1 MRLNLGEIAQL
12 LALGPEDVLWEGA
25 REGLWGSSVCEAPRE
40 PASLWEIA
48 HASASRNGEEGPE
61 FGLFGP
67 GVPDVGRPSA
77 GAWSH
82 APWAGLSVT
91 GGQVD
96 SRLVAPGNLF
106 FCLPGEKADGH
117 DFARAAIEAGAVGII
132 ASRNPLG
139 EDCLS
144 EWPATPIF
152 LVSDV
157 KRALW
162 RVAMCHRDTSLA
174 RVIGITGTA
183 GKTSVKEVLAQVLE
197 VRGRTERNPMNFNNQ
212 IGLPIS
218 MLNASADASFWVME
232 AGISEAH
239 DMKELGAILRPD
251 LALILNVGE
260 GHVQGL
266 GDRGVAAYKAM
277 LLDYIQPGGLAV
289 VSADYPDLTAE
300 TLARRPAMER
310 KGIEYVSF
318 SAAGWEAQFSAR
330 YEGENAVGK
339 GTFEIRQDGTAF
351 KIEAPFMGHFGAE
364 NVAAVAAVAL
374 SLGLNASEAAH
385 GFAMARLPDQRF
397 NILQY
402 PGCVL
407 IDDSYNANPLSA
419 TRMIQATRRMAE
431 GRGLKLILVMGEM
444 LELGDRAAGA
454 HRELGLTMGLAEP
467 EAVFWKGGHAADV
480 EKGLAEAGYAKR
492 LYPVAG
498 GQEFA
503 LLLEETDLTNTLVL
517 FKGSRGNKLER
528 LVDIM
533 KARFEPEGEGDAV

>member
-12 LALGPEDVLWEGA
+12 LALGSEDVLWEGS
-25 REGLWGSSVCEAPRE
+25 REGLWASNACEAPRE

-48 HASASRNGEEGPE
+48 HASAAGGGEDGTEP
-61 FGLFGP
+61 GLFGLGVSGVDRP
-67 GVPDVGRPSA
+67 GVNR
-77 GAWSH
+77 WTH
-82 APWAGLSVT
+82 APWAGLNVT

-96 SRLVAPGNLF
+96 SRLVVPGNLF

-132 ASRNPLG
+132 AGRNPLG
-139 EDCLS
+139 DDCLS

-152 LVSDV
+152 LVNDV

-174 RVIGITGTA
+174 RVVGITGTA

-197 VRGRTERNPMNFNNQ
+197 ARGRTERNPKNFNNQ
-212 IGLPIS
+212 IGLPVS
-218 MLNASADASFWVME
+218 MLNASADASFWVLE

-260 GHVQGL
+260 GHVLGL
-266 GDRGVAAYKAM
+266 GDKGVAAYKAM

-289 VSADYPDLTAE
+289 ISADYPDLAAE
-300 TLARRPAMER
+300 ALARRPAMER
-310 KGIEYVSF
+310 RGIEYISF
-318 SAAGWEAQFSAR
+318 SASGWEAQFSAR
-330 YEGENAVGK
+330 YEGENAARK
-339 GTFEIRQDGTAF
+339 GLFEIRQDGTAF
-351 KIEAPFMGHFGAE
+351 KVEAPFMGDFGAE
-364 NVAAVAAVAL
+364 NVAAVAAVAI
-374 SLGLNASEAAH
+374 SLGLTASETAL
-385 GFAMARLPDQRF
+385 GFSMAQLPDQRF

-402 PGCVL
+402 AGCVL

-419 TRMIQATRRMAE
+419 TRMIQAARRMAE
-431 GRGLKLILVMGEM
+431 DSGLKLILVMGEM

-467 EAVFWKGGHAADV
+467 EVVFWKGGHAADV
-480 EKGLAEAGYAKR
+480 EAGLAEAGYRKR
-492 LYPVAG
+492 MYPVSG
-498 GQEFA
+498 GQDFS
-503 LLLEETDLTNTLVL
+503 LLLEETDLNNTLVL

-533 KARFEPEGEGDAV
+533 KARFAPEGEGDAV